1 MNSLERKSASRGET
15 DDSHNTGEIIEES
28 RIRARLPLVHEIESR
43 LRSSSRVPIDD
54 REILATNLGSA
65 FMVSEHQG
73 LKLSHR
79 KLFTAVFGE
88 EIGESKLKKRKNF
101 MLLPGES
108 PQLGG
113 DGSPRLTASG
123 RDYLELAIGLARLS
137 PRSTDPEERAISI
150 LKLVR
155 GSSFDNQEMQ
165 FEQGQIAEIRRAS
178 RIIKSCVNEK
188 DLVRYGELLK
198 RLPPQLV
205 DDLRAELDNGRGY
218 ISEDF
223 FGDVSIEGDFHGYSG
238 AILAP
243 QVQIGMLWLPINSKV
258 RSIRWGLAPN
268 DLIGAI
274 RAQHPVIPS
283 EFADDERLQ
292 SLIKQ
297 YVSAGDETEKYE
309 IEDSIFSDWIC
320 ELQNWGEDDH
330 WEEQLAES
338 WYEEDD
344 HISLCFPAAVQ
355 LQLRYHSDLDRWL
368 PFLYVRP
375 VRNRW
380 EYPYDQPRFIDHYSK
395 EAHLMSQYL
404 ANDYVFGCDEQG
416 SFAYLAKCEWC
427 DSYEDSSKDFEIPD
441 QLGFGCFALDDHGSH
456 KVLTALLGQKVT
468 FEGLKQGDE
477 DWSAGPLPS
486 NTIGA
491 ELLANLA
498 FADVEKA
505 IPTLLA
511 QDFLQKY
518 EIIERVF
525 NEGMRSYQSGIARW
539 E

>member
-1 MNSLERKSASRGET
+1 MSILERTSGPHDQS
-15 DDSHNTGEIIEES
+15 DDSQNTGEIIEES
-28 RIRARLPLVHEIESR
+28 RIRARLPLVREIESR

-123 RDYLELAIGLARLS
+123 RDYLELAIGLAQLS
-137 PRSTDPEERAISI
+137 PRSSDPEERAISI

-178 RIIKSCVNEK
+178 KIITSCVSER

-198 RLPPQLV
+198 RLPPHLA
-205 DDLRAELDNGRGY
+205 DDLRTELDNGRGY

-223 FGDVSIEGDFHGYSG
+223 FDDVSIEGDLHGYSG
-238 AILAP
+238 PILAP
-243 QVQIGMLWLPINSKV
+243 QVQIGTLWLPTKSKV
-258 RSIRWGLAPN
+258 RSIRWGLKSN
-268 DLIGAI
+268 DLITAI
-274 RAQHPVIPS
+274 RTKHPILPS
-283 EFADDERLQ
+283 EFVDNDELQ

-297 YVSAGDETEKYE
+297 YVSAGEETEKYE
-309 IEDSIFSDWIC
+309 IENSIYSDWIC
-320 ELQNWGEDDH
+320 ELQTWGEDDE
-330 WEEQLAES
+330 WERQLAES
-338 WYEEDD
+338 WYEEDG
-344 HISLCFPAAVQ
+344 HISLCFPATVHI
-355 LQLRYHSDLDRWL
+355 QLRYHRDLDRWL

-375 VRNRW
+375 VRPRW
-380 EYPYDQPRFIDHYSK
+380 ESVNAPPRFIDHDSK
-395 EAHLMSQYL
+395 AAHLMSDYL
-404 ANDYVFGCDEQG
+404 PNDYVFGCDEQG
-416 SFAYLAKCEWC
+416 SYAYLAQCEWYQE
-427 DSYEDSSKDFEIPD
+427 YEDSSEYFGMPD
-441 QLGFGCFALDDHGSH
+441 QLAFGCFALDDHGSH
-456 KVLTALLGQKVT
+456 KVLTTLLNKKVT
-468 FEGLKQGDE
+468 LEGLKRGDE
-477 DWSAGPLPS
+477 AWSAGPLPS

-498 FADVEKA
+498 FADVEGA
-505 IPTLLA
+505 MPTLLA

-525 NEGMRSYQSGIARW
+525 NEGMRDYQSGIGRW

>member
-1 MNSLERKSASRGET
+1 MNSLERKSAPRGET

-28 RIRARLPLVHEIESR
+28 RIRARLPLVQEIESR

-65 FMVSEHQG
+65 FMCTEHQD
-73 LKLSHR
+73 LKPSHR

-101 MLLPGES
+101 MLFPGET
-108 PQLGG
+108 PQLGS

-123 RDYLELAIGLARLS
+123 RDYLELATGLVQFS
-137 PRSTDPEERAISI
+137 SRSSDPEERAISI
-150 LKLVR
+150 LRLVR

-165 FEQGQIAEIRRAS
+165 FEQGQISEIRRAS
-178 RIIKSCVNEK
+178 KIITSCVNER

-198 RLPPQLV
+198 RLPPHLA
-205 DDLRAELDNGRGY
+205 DDLKTELDSELGY
-218 ISEDF
+218 ISDDF
-223 FGDVSIEGDFHGYSG
+223 FDDVSIEGDLHGYSRP
-238 AILAP
+238 ILAP
-243 QVQIGMLWLPINSKV
+243 QVQIGTLWLPTKAKV
-258 RSIRWGLAPN
+258 RSIRWGLKSN
-268 DLIGAI
+268 DLITAI
-274 RAQHPVIPS
+274 RAKHPILPS
-283 EFADDERLQ
+283 DFVDNDELQ
-292 SLIKQ
+292 SLIKR
-297 YVSAGDETEKYE
+297 YISAGEEAEKYE
-309 IEDSIFSDWIC
+309 IEDSIYADWIC
-320 ELQNWGEDDH
+320 ALQNWGENDE
-330 WEEQLAES
+330 WEGKLAES
-338 WYEEDD
+338 WYEWDGY
-344 HISLCFPAAVQ
+344 ISLCFPATVHI
-355 LQLRYHSDLDRWL
+355 QLRYHRDLDRWL

-375 VRNRW
+375 VRPRW
-380 EYPYDQPRFIDHYSK
+380 EYANAPPRFIDHDSK
-395 EAHLMSQYL
+395 EAHLMSEHL
-404 ANDYVFGCDEQG
+404 PNDYVFGCDEQG
-416 SFAYLAKCEWC
+416 SYAYLAQCEHYQE
-427 DSYEDSSKDFEIPD
+427 YEDSSEYFEMPD
-441 QLGFGCFALDDHGSH
+441 QLAFGCFALDDHGSH

-525 NEGMRSYQSGIARW
+525 NEGMRTYQSGIARW